1 MEWKALLY
9 TPSEVEEEKELRN
22 WIRHPEKGILCQKVA
37 AEVSREELLATVAAV
52 GVTVEDCLWIVTR
65 EEQWRLAR
73 ELGLAALPYIGEKSP
88 GIVATPDFSGAWMV
102 VEGFEEADYDFFQK
116 VYQRAHGLPWTVITT
131 ERCFLREFSMEDMN
145 ALFTLYE
152 GEGITD
158 HMEGLYPR
166 KQEED
171 YQRAYI
177 ENMYRYYGYGMWL
190 VCSRDTGQVIGRAGL
205 EHRDYPQGTELEM
218 GYLIAADCQNQGY
231 GTEVCWALLEYA
243 KEFLDFPR
251 VNCLIEKDNAV
262 SIHMMEKLGFTL
274 LEETIMDGKP
284 MNRYIKYCFLEGNK
298 I

>member
-9 TPSEVEEEKELRN
+9 TPSELEEEKELRN
-22 WIRHPEKGILCQKVA
+22 WIRHPEKGIRCQEVA
-37 AEVSREELLATVAAV
+37 AEASRKELLAAVAAV

-73 ELGLAALPYIGEKSP
+73 ELGLAALPYIGEKST
-88 GIVATPDFSGAWMV
+88 ATGTAPDFSGAWMV

-116 VYQRAHGLPWTVITT
+116 AYQRAHGLPWTVITT
-131 ERCFLREFSMEDMN
+131 ERCFLREFSMEDMD
-145 ALFTLYE
+145 ALFALYE

-166 KQEED
+166 EEEEE
-171 YQRAYI
+171 YQRAYM

-218 GYLIAADCQNQGY
+218 GYLIAAERQNQGY
-231 GTEVCWALLEYA
+231 GTEVCRALLEYA
-243 KEFLDFPR
+243 KAFLDFPQ
-251 VNCLIEKDNAV
+251 VSCLIEKDNAV
-262 SIHMMEKLGFTL
+262 SIHMMEKLGFACL
-274 LEETIMDGKP
+274 GDTIVEGKP
-284 MNRYIKYCFLEGNK
+284 YIKYCFFIENK